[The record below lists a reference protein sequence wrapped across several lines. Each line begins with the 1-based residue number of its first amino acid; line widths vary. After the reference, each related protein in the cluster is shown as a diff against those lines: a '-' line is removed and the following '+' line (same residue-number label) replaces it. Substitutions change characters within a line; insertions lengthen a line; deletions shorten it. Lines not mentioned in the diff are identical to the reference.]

1 MLNVTTLRK
10 PPLWLAL
17 AALVLLAGAALS
29 LPRWQHAIDVG
40 AEQPVP
46 VNGEGPGYY
55 NYFGFHDVEQAQQ
68 RHFRWTS
75 AESATI
81 TFPYALRQGPLTLEL
96 ALCGCGSQQASQ
108 AQAVISASYVATLPL
123 DNTWRVYRIA
133 VPPHAHPD
141 YGVMVELRAPLWAT
155 ADGRRVGVAVDG
167 IALRQAARAP
177 FAGPL
182 SVVAALL
189 CVVLLRRSPWDATI
203 VVVCWAL
210 GNALYRPQ
218 MVPREALV
226 CILVL
231 GAALL
236 LRVAS
241 PNPLTSLANGAIACW
256 LAFAPQ
262 LLGYWVIDDAFISFR
277 YAQHLMQ
284 GDGLVFNAGER
295 VEGYTNFLWTA
306 LISAAMRLSLD
317 PIVVTLVLTLALAFV
332 VLALTYRLGLLLAPP
347 LWCWAAL
354 PLLAFSK
361 PFLLYTAQG
370 SGMETALFSALLLA
384 AMLAFAR
391 RRWALAGAL
400 TALAMLTR
408 PDGVVL
414 AGVYS
419 AFVAW
424 GVYRR
429 RLPRRSLW
437 YIGAAGALFAPYFVG
452 RWLYYGYPLPNT
464 FYVKVGGSAGQI
476 ARGALYLWEF
486 CRKYLLAISG
496 ACGALAAVWALR
508 RRQGSSGVYAFAVG
522 VKDADKRGQTRAAP
536 ADAAGALD
544 LLPIAAFTGA
554 FLLYVVAVG
563 GDWMY
568 GYRFFVPVL
577 PPLAILSV
585 AGAAALFAG
594 RARVLRHAYVAL
606 VAVALVAAARIPD
619 QSDSGGVAL
628 APNDT
633 VRFTRRYRA
642 AGRLIN
648 ALTAPDASVAVE
660 AAGALPYYA
669 ERPTIDMLGLNDAYI
684 AHTPAQPS
692 GAGVAGHEKIA
703 PAYVLGRR
711 PAIIPY
717 YAARPYLTERPEF
730 AANYRL
736 EEFFGPEGGGIK
748 LFVRNDV
755 VLRQTPSH

>member
-1 MLNVTTLRK
+1 M
-10 PPLWLAL
+10 
-17 AALVLLAGAALS
+17 LVLLAGTLIS
-29 LPRWQHAIDVG
+29 LPRWQHTINVG

-55 NYFGFHDVEQAQQ
+55 NYFGFHDAEQAQQTQQ

-81 TFPYALRQGPLTLEL
+81 TFPYVLRQGPLTLEL
-96 ALCGCGSQQASQ
+96 ALCGCGSQRESQ
-108 AQAVISASYVATLPL
+108 AQVVISSSYIATLPL
-123 DNTWRVYRIA
+123 DTTWRVYRIA
-133 VPPHAHPD
+133 VPPRPHPD

-155 ADGRRVGVAVDG
+155 ADGRLVGVAVDG
-167 IALRQAARAP
+167 IALQQAGRAP

-189 CVVLLRRSPWDATI
+189 CVVLLRRVPWSAA
-203 VVVCWAL
+203 VVVACWAL

-218 MVPREALV
+218 LVPREALV

-241 PNPLTSLANGAIACW
+241 TNLLTSIANGAIACW

-277 YAQHLMQ
+277 YAQHLVQ

-306 LISAAMRLSLD
+306 LVSAALRLSLD

-370 SGMETALFSALLLA
+370 SGMETALFTALLLA
-384 AMLAFAR
+384 AMLAFAQG
-391 RRWALAGAL
+391 RWAVAGAL

-437 YIGAAGALFAPYFVG
+437 YIGTAGALFAPYFVG

-464 FYVKVGGSAGQI
+464 FYVKVGGSASQI

-496 ACGALAAVWALR
+496 AGGALVALWALH
-508 RRQGSSGVYAFAVG
+508 GDM
-522 VKDADKRGQTRAAP
+522 DADERGQTRTAVGNP
-536 ADAAGALD
+536 ASIHARSRPLVD
-544 LLPIAAFTGA
+544 LLPVAAFTGA
-554 FLLYVVAVG
+554 FLAYVVAVG

-577 PPLAILSV
+577 PPLALLSV

-594 RARVLRHAYVAL
+594 HAPVLRHAYVAL
-606 VAVALVAAARIPD
+606 VAVVLIAAARIPD

-642 AGRLIN
+642 AGLLIN
-648 ALTAPDASVAVE
+648 GLTAPDASVAVE

-684 AHTPAQPS
+684 AHMPAQPS
-692 GAGVAGHEKIA
+692 VAGVAGHEKIA

-755 VLRQTPSH
+755 VLRPLPATNCANCANDAP